1 MARKKIRE
9 YDAKRLIAKNIDL
22 GLEVKGILI
31 DQTTDLNSLDFS
43 SLPWLA
49 QPLVVKP
56 DQLFGQRGKHGL
68 VLVNANLEQTKSFI
82 KENLNKEIVIGKIK
96 DRLTHFLI
104 EPFIPHDKEYYLSFL
119 SERDGDVI
127 YFSEEGGVN
136 VEDNWSKMKKIIV
149 PTTGTANFQE
159 ITAENI
165 KTFVI
170 SLYEVFK
177 KLDFT
182 YLEINPFTIKDE
194 KIYLLDTVAILDSNA
209 YFLQQKTWNN
219 LPFPKPFGKKSFAEE
234 DYIEQLDENSGAS
247 LKLTVLNPQG
257 RIWNILG
264 GGGASVIYL
273 DMIANLGKGEDIGNY
288 GENSGNPS
296 TQESYEYAKTI
307 IELML
312 KGNGKILF
320 IAGGIANFTD
330 IKNTFIGI
338 IRALE
343 EYGQSLKQ
351 NNISIYVRR
360 GGPNWE
366 QGLKLMKNVGE
377 KLDIP
382 MIVRGPETSMPEI
395 IEIAKDKLTR
405 L

>member
-1 MARKKIRE
+1 
-9 YDAKRLIAKNIDL
+9 
-22 GLEVKGILI
+22 
-31 DQTTDLNSLDFS
+31 
-43 SLPWLA
+43 
-49 QPLVVKP
+49 
-56 DQLFGQRGKHGL
+56 LFGQRGKQGL
-68 VLVNANLEQTKSFI
+68 VLVNSTLDQVKSFI
-82 KENLNKEIVIGKIK
+82 KENLNKEIIIGNTK
-96 DRLTHFLI
+96 DKLTHFLI
-104 EPFIPHDKEYYLSFL
+104 EPFITHEKEYYLSFL
-119 SERDGDVI
+119 SERNSDVI
-127 YFSEEGGVN
+127 YFGEEGGIN
-136 VEDNWSKMKKIIV
+136 VEENWAKVKKIIV
-149 PTTGTANFQE
+149 PTNTTPDFEE
-159 ITAENI
+159 IDDGNI
-165 KTFVI
+165 KIFVK
-170 SLYEVFK
+170 SLYQVFK
-177 KLDFT
+177 NLDFT

-209 YFLQQKTWNN
+209 SFLQQKTWKN
-219 LPFPKPFGKKSFAEE
+219 LPFPKPFGKRSFPEE

-307 IELML
+307 LKLML
-312 KGNGKILF
+312 KGKGKILF

-330 IKNTFIGI
+330 IKDTFTGI

-343 EYGQSLKQ
+343 EYGEKLKE

-366 QGLKLMKNVGE
+366 QGLKLIKETGE
-377 KLDIP
+377 RLGIP
-382 MIVRGPETSMPEI
+382 MTVKGPETSLPEI
-395 IEIAKDKLTR
+395 IGIAKDKLNQ